1 LQGERRRNFM
11 ERDLMTNS
19 TTALV
24 IHGHFYQPPRENPW
38 TDDIEHQPSAHPFP
52 NWNERVARECYRPN
66 AFARIVDNYGRVE
79 RIVNNYS
86 LINFNFGATLL
97 SWLER
102 FHPDT
107 YARILEADRTSALR
121 RGGHGNAIA
130 QGYHHSILPLCNER
144 DMRTEIRWGI
154 ADFRQRFRREP
165 ESLWLPET
173 ACNDATLGAL
183 IDEGLKYVILSPFQA
198 ERVRPAGSEV
208 WLSVIDGQLDTTVPY
223 RYLHTD
229 GSGRSLAIFFYDGQL
244 ARAIAFDGVLSSS
257 HMLLDRFERSAR
269 AGDGEGIVHVATDG
283 ESYGHHFKFGERC
296 LAYGLEVEAAARGL
310 WITNYGEFLASRAP
324 EWEVELKAGADGEG
338 TAWSC
343 AHGVGRWTRDC
354 SCHASAPEGW
364 NQKWRTPLRAALN
377 YVRDEAARLFE
388 TQGAELFQDPWST
401 RDAYVELLC
410 DPQRDRAEFFERQ
423 SKRSLSE
430 AQRERALTLLEL
442 QRSSLLMFTSC
453 GWFFNDI
460 SGIETVQ
467 VLKYAARVMDFMGE
481 LESRSPRAEFL
492 ELLAG
497 AQSNIRKHGTG
508 ADIFRELVETARV
521 TPQRIAASLAISSLL
536 DKSEQDGELA
546 GHTFSL
552 TNFRQEQHGRLAL
565 ATGRLILEAVST
577 GKRMDFA
584 VAAMHV
590 GDIDFYCV
598 LKEFPGA
605 DAFAGA
611 TETLWSQ
618 FRTGSV
624 PMLLRLMQ
632 EDFGPADFGLEHL
645 LPAGRQRIYEIVF
658 GRMVGR
664 FSRQYEYL
672 YEDNRRN
679 IEMLQ
684 EVGFHLPEELR
695 AAAEF
700 TITRRLEREINKFEQ
715 KRDPAAFREALR
727 IAHEVARLGYRL
739 DRASMRR
746 KFENLIV
753 ATVRACVGEPQ
764 TESQQDALALIDLAN
779 ELSLHANLER
789 AQEIVYEALQRERAH
804 AENIEALVVKLGLAP
819 SLSQE
824 IPANTVAANAAV
836 KAEPLAEPVRS

>member
-1 LQGERRRNFM
+1 
-11 ERDLMTNS
+11 MTKS

-38 TDDIEHQPSAHPFP
+38 TGEIEHQPSAHPFS
-52 NWNERVARECYRPN
+52 NWNERIARECYRPN

-97 SWLER
+97 AWLER
-102 FHPDT
+102 FHPGT

-144 DMRTEIRWGI
+144 DLRTEIRWGM
-154 ADFRQRFRREP
+154 ADFRRRFRREP

-173 ACNDATLGAL
+173 ACNAATLGAL
-183 IDEGLKYVILSPFQA
+183 IDEGLKYMILSPYQA
-198 ERVRPAGSEV
+198 ERVRPAQSEI
-208 WLSVIDGQLDTTVPY
+208 WRSVIDGQLDTTVPY
-223 RYLHTD
+223 RYLHPD

-244 ARAIAFDGVLSSS
+244 AKAIAFDGVLASS
-257 HMLLDRFERSAR
+257 HMMLDRCERSAP
-269 AGDGEGIVHVATDG
+269 AGDGKGIVHVATDG
-283 ESYGHHFKFGERC
+283 ESYGHHFKFGDRC
-296 LAYGLEVEAAARGL
+296 LAYGLEVEAAARGF
-310 WITNYGEFLASRAP
+310 WVTNYGEFLARHAP
-324 EWEVELKAGADGEG
+324 EMEVEIKAGPGGEG

-343 AHGVGRWTRDC
+343 AHGVGRWSRDC

-364 NQKWRTPLRAALN
+364 NQRWRGPLRAALN
-377 YVRDEAARLFE
+377 YVRDEAARAFE
-388 TQGAELFQDPWST
+388 EQGAELFRDPWSA
-401 RDAYVELLC
+401 RDAYVELLFE
-410 DPQRDRAEFFERQ
+410 PRRERAEFLEREAG
-423 SKRSLSE
+423 RPLSE
-430 AQRERALTLLEL
+430 VERKRALTLLEL

-467 VLKYAARVMDFMGE
+467 VMKYAARVMDFMGE
-481 LESRSPRAEFL
+481 LQTASPRAGFL

-497 AQSNIRKHGTG
+497 AESNLRKHGNG
-508 ADIFRELVETARV
+508 ADIFRESVEAARV
-521 TPQRIAASLAISSLL
+521 TPQRIAASLAISSLV
-536 DKSEQDGELA
+536 DKSEQDGEIA
-546 GHTFSL
+546 GHSFSL
-552 TNFRQEQHGRLAL
+552 TEFRQEQHGRLAL
-565 ATGRLILEAVST
+565 ATGRLVLEVVST
-577 GKRMDFA
+577 GKRLDFA

-598 LKEFPGA
+598 LKEFPGET
-605 DAFAGA
+605 AFAEA

-624 PMLLRLMQ
+624 PVLLRLMQ
-632 EDFGPADFGLEHL
+632 ENFGPSDFGLEHL
-645 LPAGRQRIYEIVF
+645 LPEGRRRIYEIVF

-672 YEDNRRN
+672 YEENRRN

-684 EVGFHLPEELR
+684 QAGFHLPEELR

-700 TITRRLEREINKFEQ
+700 TITRRLEREINRFEQ
-715 KRDPAAFREALR
+715 QNDRAAFREALK

-739 DRASMRR
+739 DRTSMRR
-746 KFENLIV
+746 KFESLIV
-753 ATVRACVGEPQ
+753 AAVGACLSQPQ
-764 TESQQDALALIDLAN
+764 AEDLEAALALIDLAK
-779 ELSLHANLER
+779 ELNLHANLER
-789 AQEIVYEALQRERAH
+789 AQEIIYEALQQEGARV
-804 AENIEALVVKLGLAP
+804 ENMEALVVKLGLAP
-819 SLSQE
+819 GLLHE
-824 IPANTVAANAAV
+824 IPATDETILAA
-836 KAEPLAEPVRS
+836 LS

>member
-1 LQGERRRNFM
+1 
-11 ERDLMTNS
+11 MTNS
-19 TTALV
+19 GTTALV
-24 IHGHFYQPPRENPW
+24 VHGHFYQPPRENPW
-38 TDDIEHQPSAHPFP
+38 TDNIEYQPSAHPFS
-52 NWNERVARECYRPN
+52 NWNERVERECYRPN

-97 SWLER
+97 AWLER
-102 FHPDT
+102 LHPNT
-107 YARILEADRTSALR
+107 YARILEADRTSVAS

-144 DMRTEIRWGI
+144 DRRTEIRWGL
-154 ADFRQRFRREP
+154 ADFRRRFRREP

-173 ACNDATLGAL
+173 ACDDATLGAL

-198 ERVRPAGSEV
+198 ERVRPAGRET
-208 WLSVIDGQLDTTVPY
+208 WLSVMDGQLDTTVPY
-223 RYLHTD
+223 RYLHPD

-244 ARAIAFDGVLSSS
+244 AKAIAFDGVLASS

-269 AGDGEGIVHVATDG
+269 ADSASLVHVATDG
-283 ESYGHHFKFGERC
+283 ESYGHHFKFGDRC
-296 LAYGLEVEAAARGL
+296 LAYALEVEAEARGFRV
-310 WITNYGEFLASRAP
+310 TNYGEFLSRHAP
-324 EWEVELKAGADGEG
+324 EMEVEIKAGPDGEG

-364 NQKWRTPLRAALN
+364 NQKWRAPLRAALN

-388 TQGAELFQDPWST
+388 AQGAELFRDPWRT
-401 RDAYVELLC
+401 RDDYVELLSA
-410 DPQRDRAEFFERQ
+410 PQRDRAGFFERHAG
-423 SKRSLSE
+423 RRLSE
-430 AQRERALTLLEL
+430 AEERRALTLLEL

-467 VLKYAARVMDFMGE
+467 VMKYAARVMDFMGE
-481 LESRSPRAEFL
+481 LQSLSPRAGFL

-497 AQSNIRKHGTG
+497 AQSNVEKHGTG
-508 ADIFRELVETARV
+508 ADIFLKLVEPARV
-521 TPQRIAASLAISSLL
+521 TPQRIAASLAISSLM
-536 DKSEQDGELA
+536 DKSEQDGEIA

-552 TNFRQEQHGRLAL
+552 TDFRQEQHGRLAL
-565 ATGRLILEAVST
+565 ATGRLMLETVST
-577 GKRMDFA
+577 GKRLDFA

-598 LKEFPGA
+598 LKEFPGEV
-605 DAFAGA
+605 AFTEA
-611 TETLWSQ
+611 TEKLWSQ

-632 EDFGPADFGLEHL
+632 EHFGPADFNLEHL
-645 LPAGRQRIYEIVF
+645 LPEGRQRIYEIVF

-664 FSRQYEYL
+664 FSEQYEYL
-672 YEDNRRN
+672 YEENRRN

-684 EVGFHLPEELR
+684 QAGFHLPEELR

-700 TITRRLEREINKFEQ
+700 TVMHRLEREINNFEQ
-715 KRDPAAFREALR
+715 QNDRAAFREALK
-727 IAHEVARLGYRL
+727 IANEVARLGYRL
-739 DRASMRR
+739 DRTSMRR

-753 ATVRACVGEPQ
+753 ATVSACINEPE
-764 TESQQDALALIDLAN
+764 TENQEAALALIDLAN
-779 ELSLHANLER
+779 KLNLHANLER
-789 AQEIVYEALQRERAH
+789 AQEIVYEALQSERAPV
-804 AENIEALVVKLGLAP
+804 ENLQALALKLGLAP
-819 SLSQE
+819 SLSHE
-824 IPANTVAANAAV
+824 TPAANETTVTANEAS
-836 KAEPLAEPVRS
+836 AEPLAEAPVLT

>member
-1 LQGERRRNFM
+1 
-11 ERDLMTNS
+11 MTNS
-19 TTALV
+19 QTALV

-38 TDDIEHQPSAHPFP
+38 TDNIEHQPSAHPFS
-52 NWNERVARECYRPN
+52 NWNERIHSECYRPN

-79 RIVNNYS
+79 HIVNNYS

-97 SWLER
+97 AWLER
-102 FHPDT
+102 FHPKT
-107 YARILEADRTSALR
+107 YARILEADRASVLS

-144 DMRTEIRWGI
+144 DRRTEIRWGI
-154 ADFRQRFRREP
+154 ADFRRRFRREP

-173 ACNDATLGAL
+173 ACNDSTLGAL
-183 IDEGLKYVILSPFQA
+183 IDEGLKYVILSPYQA
-198 ERVRPAGSEV
+198 ERVRPVGSEA

-223 RYLHTD
+223 RYLHRD

-244 ARAIAFDGVLSSS
+244 AKAIAFDGLLASS
-257 HMLLDRFERSAR
+257 HMLLERFERSAR
-269 AGDGEGIVHVATDG
+269 TDGKGIVHVATDG

-296 LAYGLEVEAAARGL
+296 LAYGLEVEAAARGFRV
-310 WITNYGEFLASRAP
+310 TNYGEFLAGNAP
-324 EWEVELKAGADGEG
+324 EMEVEIKAGPDGEG

-364 NQKWRTPLRAALN
+364 NQKWRAPLRAALN
-377 YVRDEAARLFE
+377 YVRDEAARAFE
-388 TQGAELFQDPWST
+388 EQGAELFRDSWEA
-401 RDAYVELLC
+401 RDAYIELLI
-410 DPQRDRAEFFERQ
+410 DPKRKQRAEFLERQ
-423 SKRSLSE
+423 AGRPLSE
-430 AQRERALTLLEL
+430 TEQRRALTLLEL

-467 VLKYAARVMDFMGE
+467 VMKYAARVMDFMRE
-481 LESRSPRAEFL
+481 LQCRSPRAGFL
-492 ELLAG
+492 EILAG
-497 AQSNIRKHGTG
+497 AHSNVKKHLNG
-508 ADIFRELVETARV
+508 ADIFRASVEPVRV
-521 TPQRIAASLAISSLL
+521 TPQRIAASLAISSLM
-536 DKSEQDGELA
+536 DKSEQDGEIA
-546 GHTFSL
+546 GHTFTL

-565 ATGRLILEAVST
+565 ATGRIILKAVST
-577 GKRMDFA
+577 GKPEDFA

-598 LKEFPGA
+598 LKEFPGE
-605 DAFAGA
+605 DAFAEA
-611 TETLWSQ
+611 TEKLWSQ

-645 LPAGRQRIYEIVF
+645 LPEGRRRIYEIVF

-672 YEDNRRN
+672 YEENRRN

-684 EVGFHLPEELR
+684 QAGFHLPEELR

-700 TITRRLEREINKFEQ
+700 TITRRLEREINNFEQ
-715 KRDPAAFREALR
+715 KNDRAAFREALR
-727 IAHEVARLGYRL
+727 IAHEVARHGYRL
-739 DRASMRR
+739 DRTNMRR
-746 KFENLIV
+746 KFENLILT
-753 ATVRACVGEPQ
+753 TVRACVGEPEAENQ
-764 TESQQDALALIDLAN
+764 EAALALIDLAH
-779 ELSLHANLER
+779 ELSLNANLER
-789 AQEIVYEALQRERAH
+789 PQEIIYEALQNAPALRGRL
-804 AENIEALVVKLGLAP
+804 EALALKLGLAP
-819 SLSQE
+819 NLLHE
-824 IPANTVAANAAV
+824 VPAANEPLVIANETDVSTNAD
-836 KAEPLAEPVRS
+836 EPLAESVLS

>member
-1 LQGERRRNFM
+1 
-11 ERDLMTNS
+11 MTNS

-24 IHGHFYQPPRENPW
+24 VHGHFYQPPRENPW
-38 TDDIEHQPSAHPFP
+38 TSEIEHQPSARPFP
-52 NWNERVARECYRPN
+52 NWNERIARECYRPN

-97 SWLER
+97 AWLER
-102 FHPDT
+102 FHTET
-107 YARILEADRTSALR
+107 YARILEADRASVLR

-144 DMRTEIRWGI
+144 DLRTEIRWGL
-154 ADFRQRFRREP
+154 ADFRQRFGREP

-223 RYLHTD
+223 RYLHAD

-244 ARAIAFDGVLSSS
+244 AKAIAFDGVLASS

-269 AGDGEGIVHVATDG
+269 ADGEGIVHVATDG
-283 ESYGHHFKFGERC
+283 ESYGHHFKFGDRC
-296 LAYGLEVEAAARGL
+296 LAYGLEVEAAARGFRV
-310 WITNYGEFLASRAP
+310 TNYGEFLAHNAP
-324 EWEVELKAGADGEG
+324 EMDVEIKAGPKGEG

-354 SCHASAPEGW
+354 SCHAGAPEGW
-364 NQKWRTPLRAALN
+364 NQQWRAPLRAALN
-377 YVRDEAARLFE
+377 YVRDEAARVFE
-388 TQGAELFQDPWST
+388 TQGAELFRDPWRA
-401 RDAYVELLC
+401 RDAYVELLFE
-410 DPQRDRAEFFERQ
+410 PRRDRAEF
-423 SKRSLSE
+423 L
-430 AQRERALTLLEL
+430 AQQAGRALPEVEQRRALTLLEL
-442 QRSSLLMFTSC
+442 QRSSLMMFTSC

-467 VLKYAARVMDFMGE
+467 VMKYAARVLDFMGE
-481 LESRSPRAEFL
+481 LEAASPRAGFL
-492 ELLAG
+492 DLLAG
-497 AQSNIRKHGTG
+497 AHSNVRKHGSG
-508 ADIFRELVETARV
+508 ADIFRTLVEPARV

-536 DKSEQDGELA
+536 DKSEQDGEIA
-546 GHTFSL
+546 GHAFSL
-552 TNFRQEQHGRLAL
+552 TDFRQEQHGRLAL
-565 ATGRLILEAVST
+565 ATARLILEAVST
-577 GKRMDFA
+577 GKRLDFA

-598 LKEFPGA
+598 LKEFPDA
-605 DAFAGA
+605 AAFAEA
-611 TETLWSQ
+611 TEKLWSQ

-624 PMLLRLMQ
+624 PTLLRLMQ

-645 LPAGRQRIYEIVF
+645 LPEGRQRIYEMVF

-664 FSRQYEYL
+664 FSEQYEYL
-672 YEDNRRN
+672 YEENRRN

-684 EVGFHLPEELR
+684 QAGFHLPEELR

-700 TITRRLEREINKFEQ
+700 TITRRLEREINNFEQ
-715 KRDPAAFREALR
+715 QHDRAAFREALR

-739 DRASMRR
+739 DRTSMRR

-753 ATVRACVGEPQ
+753 TAVRAATVEPQ
-764 TESQQDALALIDLAN
+764 TENLEAALDLIDLASK
-779 ELSLHANLER
+779 LSLHANLER
-789 AQEIVYEALQRERAH
+789 AQEIVYEALQSNCA
-804 AENIEALVVKLGLAP
+804 AGKNMEALVAKLGLAP
-819 SLSQE
+819 SLSHE
-824 IPANTVAANAAV
+824 IAEAAGADANGNAELLAETNAA
-836 KAEPLAEPVRS
+836 PLAEPVLS

>member
-1 LQGERRRNFM
+1 
-11 ERDLMTNS
+11 MTNS
-19 TTALV
+19 GTTALV

-38 TDDIEHQPSAHPFP
+38 TNDIEHQAGAHPFS
-52 NWNERVARECYRPN
+52 NWNERIHHECYRPN

-102 FHPDT
+102 FHAAT
-107 YARILEADRTSALR
+107 YARILEADRASVVR

-144 DMRTEIRWGI
+144 DMRTEIRWGL
-154 ADFRQRFRREP
+154 ADFRRSFGREP

-183 IDEGLKYVILSPFQA
+183 IDEGLRYVILSPFQA
-198 ERVRPAGSEV
+198 ERVRPVGSET

-223 RYLHTD
+223 RYNHTD

-244 ARAIAFDGVLSSS
+244 AKSIAFDGLLASS
-257 HMLLDRFERSAR
+257 HMLLECFERSAP
-269 AGDGEGIVHVATDG
+269 AKGGGIVHVATDG
-283 ESYGHHFKFGERC
+283 ESYGHHFKFGDRC
-296 LAYGLEVEAAARGL
+296 LAYGLEVEAATRGFRL
-310 WITNYGEFLASRAP
+310 TNYGEFLAENAP
-324 EWEVELKAGADGEG
+324 EMEVEIKAGVDGEG

-343 AHGVGRWTRDC
+343 AHGVGRWARDC
-354 SCHASAPEGW
+354 SCHAGAPEGW
-364 NQKWRTPLRAALN
+364 NQKWRAPLRAALN
-377 YVRDEAARLFE
+377 YVRDEAAHVFE
-388 TQGAELFQDPWST
+388 EQGAELFRDPWRA
-401 RDAYVELLC
+401 RDAYVELLVEPHG
-410 DPQRDRAEFFERQ
+410 DHAEFLARQ
-423 SKRSLSE
+423 AGRRLSE
-430 AQRERALTLLEL
+430 VEQKRALTLLEL
-442 QRSSLLMFTSC
+442 QRGSLLMFTSC

-481 LESRSPRAEFL
+481 LGSRSPRAGFL
-492 ELLAG
+492 ELLAE
-497 AQSNIRKHGTG
+497 AESNVKKHVNG
-508 ADIFRELVETARV
+508 ADIFRALVEPVRV
-521 TPQRIAASLAISSLL
+521 TPQRIAASLAISSLV

-552 TNFRQEQHGRLAL
+552 TDFRQEQHGRLAL

-577 GKRMDFA
+577 GKRLDFA

-598 LKEFPGA
+598 LREFPGA
-605 DAFAGA
+605 DAFAEA
-611 TETLWSQ
+611 TEKLWSQ

-664 FSRQYEYL
+664 FSEQYEYL
-672 YEDNRRN
+672 YEENRRN

-684 EVGFHLPEELR
+684 GVGFNLPEELR

-700 TITRRLEREINKFEQ
+700 TIMRRLEREINKFEQ
-715 KRDPAAFREALR
+715 QNDREAFRVALK
-727 IAHEVARLGYRL
+727 IANEVARLGYRL
-739 DRASMRR
+739 DRTSMSR

-753 ATVRACVGEPQ
+753 ATVRACIGEPH
-764 TESQQDALALIDLAN
+764 TENHEAALTLIDLAN
-779 ELSLHANLER
+779 KLSLHANLER
-789 AQEIVYEALQRERAH
+789 AQEIVYEALRRDRALGAH
-804 AENIEALVVKLGLAP
+804 LEALALKLGLAP
-819 SLSQE
+819 SLLHDA
-824 IPANTVAANAAV
+824 PAASDTPLAANETNAAATN
-836 KAEPLAEPVRS
+836 AEPLAAESVLS

>member
-1 LQGERRRNFM
+1 
-11 ERDLMTNS
+11 MTNS
-19 TTALV
+19 GTTALV

-38 TDDIEHQPSAHPFP
+38 TDDIEHQPGAHPFP
-52 NWNERVARECYRPN
+52 NWNERIARECYRPN

-97 SWLER
+97 AWLER

-107 YARILEADRTSALR
+107 YARILEADRASVFKR
-121 RGGHGNAIA
+121 SGHGNAIA

-144 DMRTEIRWGI
+144 DMRTEIRWGM
-154 ADFRQRFRREP
+154 ADFRRRFRREP

-208 WLSVIDGQLDTTVPY
+208 WLSVIDGHLDTTVPY
-223 RYLHTD
+223 RYLHRD

-244 ARAIAFDGVLSSS
+244 AKAIAFDGLLASS
-257 HMLLDRFERSAR
+257 HMLLDRFERSAPP
-269 AGDGEGIVHVATDG
+269 AGGEGVVHAATDG
-283 ESYGHHFKFGERC
+283 ESYGHHFKFGDRC
-296 LAYGLEVEAAARGL
+296 LAYGLEVEAAARGFRV
-310 WITNYGEFLASRAP
+310 TNYGEFLAENAP
-324 EWEVELKAGADGEG
+324 EMEVELRAGVDGEG

-364 NQKWRTPLRAALN
+364 NQKWRAPLRAALN
-377 YVRDEAARLFE
+377 YVRDEAARVFE
-388 TQGAELFQDPWST
+388 EQGAELFRQPWRA

-410 DPQRDRAEFFERQ
+410 DPQRGRRAEFLERQ
-423 SKRSLSE
+423 AGRRLSE
-430 AQRERALTLLEL
+430 AEEQRALTLLEL

-467 VLKYAARVMDFMGE
+467 VLKYAARAMDFMGE
-481 LESRSPRAEFL
+481 LQAKSPRAGFL
-492 ELLAG
+492 ELLAD
-497 AQSNIRKHGTG
+497 AESNIRKHGNG
-508 ADIFRELVETARV
+508 ADIFHNLVEPARV
-521 TPQRIAASLAISSLL
+521 TPQRIAASLAISSLV
-536 DKSEQDGELA
+536 DKSEQDGEIA
-546 GHTFSL
+546 GHAFSL
-552 TNFRQEQHGRLAL
+552 TDFRQEQHGRLAL
-565 ATGRLILEAVST
+565 ASGRLVLEVVST
-577 GKRMDFA
+577 GKRLNFA

-598 LKEFPGA
+598 LKEFPGEA
-605 DAFAGA
+605 AFAEA
-611 TETLWSQ
+611 TEKLWSQ

-664 FSRQYEYL
+664 FSEQYEYL
-672 YEDNRRN
+672 YEENRRN

-684 EVGFHLPEELR
+684 GVGFHLPEELR

-700 TITRRLEREINKFEQ
+700 TVMRRLEHEIYNFEQ
-715 KRDPAAFREALR
+715 QNDRAAFREALK
-727 IAHEVARLGYRL
+727 IGNEVARLGYRL
-739 DRASMRR
+739 DRTSMRR
-746 KFENLIV
+746 KFENLIE

-764 TESQQDALALIDLAN
+764 TENYEAALALIDLAN
-779 ELSLHANLER
+779 KLSLHANLER
-789 AQEIVYEALQRERAH
+789 AQEIVYETLQSAP
-804 AENIEALVVKLGLAP
+804 ASGENLEALALKLGLAP
-819 SLSQE
+819 SLWHE
-824 IPANTVAANAAV
+824 IPAAHETTLAV
-836 KAEPLAEPVRS
+836 VS